1 MWDLQKDIPIY
12 KGLPRNLGPMGPQLA
27 GPFQY
32 SFPLMPNTSTIFH
45 RNPDLV
51 LDRIISAFSYSR
63 KIEEIN
69 GGTDCSTRSPS
80 PFAFPS
86 CKERGQGRS
95 SPYSSMILPAKN
107 LHLVWGLF
115 SHNDTGGSLKPSNF
129 ERPAGAC
136 SPSGPSGHFTKFAVE
151 MSRLQMIY
159 PLKIVNFYGYVKLPE
174 GIKYQRCGKCAP
186 PMTSCIA
193 LSRPR
198 HVQKLSR
205 EKVTVPFQLGVGYI
219 KVRIDRNT
227 FDQYK
232 WPRTINNQ
240 TSERQS

>member
-1 MWDLQKDIPIY
+1 MAML
-12 KGLPRNLGPMGPQLA
+12 N
-27 GPFQY
+27 
-32 SFPLMPNTSTIFH
+32 
-45 RNPDLV
+45 
-51 LDRIISAFSYSR
+51 
-63 KIEEIN
+63 
-69 GGTDCSTRSPS
+69 
-80 PFAFPS
+80 
-86 CKERGQGRS
+86 
-95 SPYSSMILPAKN
+95 
-107 LHLVWGLF
+107 
-115 SHNDTGGSLKPSNF
+115 
-129 ERPAGAC
+129 
-136 SPSGPSGHFTKFAVE
+136 
-151 MSRLQMIY
+151 
-159 PLKIVNFYGYVKLPE
+159 
-174 GIKYQRCGKCAP
+174 YQRVSNIRGVGNAPP